1 MDDELVHCDTKLRKS
16 VDKKCNY
23 NMILAKDYE
32 RVIRSM
38 KEGLARMRL
47 PAKKAAKSVFSG
59 ARRHDI

>member
-1 MDDELVHCDTKLRKS
+1 MQLQHDTRE
-16 VDKKCNY
+16 
-23 NMILAKDYE
+23 KDYE

-38 KEGLARMRL
+38 KEGLARTRL